1 MSGKNKQNLVDKTSN
16 SVWFLI
22 WGVASITFFLKT
34 DFYDPFNS
42 AKLILLLLIAGWI
55 FGHLVNS
62 YKKNPINI
70 KSQEFISAIIVLS
83 FIFFLLAS
91 TFLTEVFI
99 VGLLGDTQRRNGFL
113 AYLGLSI
120 IFLYAARTIRFFN
133 VLRIYKVAI
142 LIGLVLSCYGL
153 IQINGKD
160 FIKWN
165 NPYNAMISTLGNPNF
180 ASATLA
186 ILSLL
191 ALYGIFLKNLP
202 VIYKILGIVFI
213 VVSLIDIVISDSRQ
227 GLLVIFFSLLVYVS
241 IYSYYQN
248 RKIGFLVIFFSAF
261 SGALSLAGMLQ
272 KGPLTSLLYKDS
284 VSVRGYYWRAG
295 IEMFKSDPL
304 TGVGV
309 DRYGA
314 YFKEFREVGYP
325 LKYGFEVTSS
335 NAHNTFIQMFATAG
349 IFVGTLY
356 MMLIGYIL
364 FSGIKLLRK
373 SNREDQKIT
382 LGLISAW
389 IGFQA
394 QSLISIDNIGIAVW
408 GWLLGGAI
416 IGLSNGMD
424 ENLKETKIEQFGVKN
439 VNSVQI
445 NLFQPA
451 ISALVLI
458 PVIVFSSFFYK
469 SESNLF
475 FLKGITVPTSPQN
488 KQPVL
493 DYANKVNNNPFSDP
507 FYKYR
512 TAYFLLDMGYTDEAY
527 DIILSS
533 HKYDPRNPDYLLGLA
548 GFEESKKNIQNAIS
562 VRNKI
567 LNIDP
572 WNADNYLKLLVLYK
586 SSGDLVNANEMKNK
600 ILNFAPNTDIAKMA
614 VEALG

>member
-1 MSGKNKQNLVDKTSN
+1 MSGKNRQNLVEKSSN

-22 WGVASITFFLKT
+22 WGVAAVTLFLKT

-42 AKLILLLLIAGWI
+42 AKLILLLLLSGWI

-62 YKKNPINI
+62 YKKNPINR
-70 KSQEFISAIIVLS
+70 KSQEFISTIIILS
-83 FIFFLLAS
+83 FIFFLLTS
-91 TFLTEVFI
+91 TIFTEVFI

-120 IFLYAARTIRFFN
+120 IFLYSARTIRFFN

-153 IQINGKD
+153 MQINGKD
-160 FIKWN
+160 FIKWS

-191 ALYGIFLKNLP
+191 ALYGIFLKNFP
-202 VIYKILGIVFI
+202 TIYKLLGITFI
-213 VVSLIDIVISDSRQ
+213 VISLFDIVNSDSRQ

-241 IYSYYQN
+241 TYLYFTN
-248 RKIGFLVIFFSAF
+248 RKIGFIVIFVSAVI
-261 SGALSLAGMLQ
+261 GGLAVAGMLQ

-295 IEMFKSDPL
+295 IEMFKSDPF

-325 LKYGFEVTSS
+325 LKYGFEITSS
-335 NAHNTFIQMFATAG
+335 NAHNTFIQLFATAG
-349 IFVGTLY
+349 VFVGTLY
-356 MMLIGYIL
+356 LMLIGYVF
-364 FSGIKLLRK
+364 FSAIKLLRK
-373 SNREDQKIT
+373 SNGEDQKIT

-389 IGFQA
+389 VGFQA

-416 IGLSNGMD
+416 IGLSNSVN
-424 ENLKETKIEQFGVKN
+424 ENLKVPEIQQVSVKKAN
-439 VNSVQI
+439 NAQI

-451 ISALVLI
+451 ISALILI
-458 PVIVFSSFFYK
+458 PVIVFSSYFYK
-469 SESNLF
+469 SESNLY
-475 FLKGITVPTSPQN
+475 FLKVITVPSSPQN

-493 DYANKVNNNPFSDP
+493 DYVNKVINNPMSDP

-512 TAYFLLDMGYTDEAY
+512 AAYFLLDMGYTNEAY
-527 DIILSS
+527 SIILSS
-533 HKYDPRNPDYLLGLA
+533 HKADPRNPDYLQGLA
-548 GFEESKKNIQNAIS
+548 NFEESKQNIKNAIS
-562 VRNKI
+562 VRRKI
-567 LNIDP
+567 SIIDP

-586 SSGDLVNANEMKNK
+586 SNGDLVNANEMKNK
-600 ILNFAPNTDIAKMA
+600 ILNFAPNTEIAKT
-614 VEALG
+614 ALETLG

>member
-1 MSGKNKQNLVDKTSN
+1 MSGKTRQNLVDKSSN

-22 WGVASITFFLKT
+22 WGVAAVTFFLKT

-42 AKLILLLLIAGWI
+42 AKLILLLLVSGWI
-55 FGHLVNS
+55 FGHLVDS
-62 YKKNPINI
+62 YKKNPINK
-70 KSQEFISAIIVLS
+70 KSQEFISTIIILS
-83 FIFFLLAS
+83 FIIFLLAS
-91 TFLTEVFI
+91 TILTDVFI

-120 IFLYAARTIRFFN
+120 IFLYAGRTIRFFN

-153 IQINGKD
+153 MQINGKD
-160 FIKWN
+160 FIKWS
-165 NPYNAMISTLGNPNF
+165 NPYNVMISTLGNPNF

-202 VIYKILGIVFI
+202 VIYKLLGITFI
-213 VVSLIDIVISDSRQ
+213 VISLIDIVSSDSRQ

-241 IYSYYQN
+241 LFLYYKN
-248 RKIGFLVIFFSAF
+248 KKIGFLVILMNAF
-261 SGALSLAGMLQ
+261 IGALAVAGMLQ

-325 LKYGFEVTSS
+325 LKYGYEITSS
-335 NAHNTFIQMFATAG
+335 NAHNTFIQLFATAG

-356 MMLIGYIL
+356 LILIGYVL
-364 FSGIKLLRK
+364 FSGIELLRR
-373 SNREDQKIT
+373 SNVEDKKIT

-408 GWLLGGAI
+408 GWLLGGTI
-416 IGLSNGMD
+416 IGLSNSFN
-424 ENLKETKIEQFGVKN
+424 ENLEEVDIQQVKVKN
-439 VNSVQI
+439 SNNVQI

-451 ISALVLI
+451 ISALILI
-458 PVIVFSSFFYK
+458 PVVVFSSLFYK
-469 SESNLF
+469 SENNLF
-475 FLKGITVPTSPQN
+475 FLKGIAVPSSPQSRE
-488 KQPVL
+488 PGR
-493 DYANKVNNNPFSDP
+493 DYVNKVINNPLSDP

-512 TAYFLLDMGYTDEAY
+512 AAYFLLDMGYADEAY
-527 DIILSS
+527 NIVLSS
-533 HKYDPRNPDYLLGLA
+533 HKLDPRNPDYLQGLA
-548 GFEESKKNIQNAIS
+548 NFEESKQNVQNAVS
-562 VRNKI
+562 ARNKI
-567 LNIDP
+567 SNIDP
-572 WNADNYLKLLVLYK
+572 WNADNYLKLLFLYK
-586 SSGDLVNANEMKNK
+586 NSGDLVNANEMKNR
-600 ILNFAPNTDIAKMA
+600 ILNFAPNTDIAKA
-614 VEALG
+614 ALEALG

>member
-1 MSGKNKQNLVDKTSN
+1 MSGKNRQNLVDKSSN

-22 WGVASITFFLKT
+22 WGVAAVTLFLKT

-42 AKLILLLLIAGWI
+42 AKLILLLLLSGWI

-62 YKKNPINI
+62 YKKNPINR
-70 KSQEFISAIIVLS
+70 KSQEFISTIIILS
-83 FIFFLLAS
+83 FIFFFLTS
-91 TFLTEVFI
+91 TIFTEVFI

-113 AYLGLSI
+113 AYLALSI
-120 IFLYAARTIRFFN
+120 IFLYSARTIRFFN

-153 IQINGKD
+153 MQINGKD
-160 FIKWN
+160 FIKWS

-191 ALYGIFLKNLP
+191 ALYGIFLKNFP
-202 VIYKILGIVFI
+202 TIYKLLGITFI
-213 VVSLIDIVISDSRQ
+213 VISLFDIVNSDSRQ

-241 IYSYYQN
+241 TYLYFTN
-248 RKIGFLVIFFSAF
+248 RKIGFIVIFVSAVI
-261 SGALSLAGMLQ
+261 GGLAVAGMLQ

-295 IEMFKSDPL
+295 IEMFKSDPF

-325 LKYGFEVTSS
+325 LKYGFEITSS
-335 NAHNTFIQMFATAG
+335 NAHNTFIQLFATAG
-349 IFVGTLY
+349 VFVGTLY
-356 MMLIGYIL
+356 LMLIGYVF
-364 FSGIKLLRK
+364 FSAIKLLRK
-373 SNREDQKIT
+373 SNGEDQKIT

-389 IGFQA
+389 VGFQA

-416 IGLSNGMD
+416 IGLSNSVN
-424 ENLKETKIEQFGVKN
+424 ENLKVPEIQQVSVKKAN
-439 VNSVQI
+439 NAQI

-451 ISALVLI
+451 ISALILI
-458 PVIVFSSFFYK
+458 PVIVFSSYFYK
-469 SESNLF
+469 SESNLY
-475 FLKGITVPTSPQN
+475 FLKVITVPSSPQN

-493 DYANKVNNNPFSDP
+493 DYVNKVINNPMSDP

-512 TAYFLLDMGYTDEAY
+512 AAYFLLDMGYTNEAY
-527 DIILSS
+527 SIILSS
-533 HKYDPRNPDYLLGLA
+533 HKADPRNPDYLQGLA
-548 GFEESKKNIQNAIS
+548 NFEESKQNIKNAIS
-562 VRNKI
+562 VRRKI
-567 LNIDP
+567 SIIDP

-586 SSGDLVNANEMKNK
+586 SNGDLVNANEMKNK
-600 ILNFAPNTDIAKMA
+600 ILNFAPNTEIAKT
-614 VEALG
+614 ALETLG

>member
-1 MSGKNKQNLVDKTSN
+1 MNGKNKQNLFDKSSN

-22 WGVASITFFLKT
+22 WGVAAVTFFLKT

-42 AKLILLLLIAGWI
+42 AKLILLLLIDGWI
-55 FGHLVNS
+55 FGHLISS
-62 YKKNPINI
+62 YKKNPINR
-70 KSQEFISAIIVLS
+70 KSQEFVTTIIILS
-83 FIFFLLAS
+83 FIFFLLIS
-91 TFLTEVFI
+91 TTFTEVFI

-113 AYLGLSI
+113 AYLGLCI
-120 IFLYAARTIRFFN
+120 IFLYAARTIRFYN
-133 VLRIYKVAI
+133 VIRIYKVAI

-153 IQINGKD
+153 MQINGKD

-202 VIYKILGIVFI
+202 AIYKLLGVTLIVI
-213 VVSLIDIVISDSRQ
+213 ALIDIVSSDSRQ
-227 GLLVIFFSLLVYVS
+227 GLLVIFFSLLVYIS
-241 IYSYYQN
+241 IYLYYKN
-248 RKIGFLVIFFSAF
+248 RKIGFLVTFVSTFI
-261 SGALSLAGMLQ
+261 GALAVAGMLQ

-295 IEMFKSDPL
+295 IEMFKSDPF

-325 LKYGFEVTSS
+325 LKYGFEITSS
-335 NAHNTFIQMFATAG
+335 NAHNTFIQLFATAG

-356 MMLIGYIL
+356 LVLIGYVL
-364 FSGIKLLRK
+364 FSGINLLRK
-373 SNREDQKIT
+373 SNNEDQKIT

-416 IGLSNGMD
+416 IGLSNGSN
-424 ENLKETKIEQFGVKN
+424 ENLKETGIQRVSIKN
-439 VNSVQI
+439 ANRVQI
-445 NLFQPA
+445 NLFQPV
-451 ISALVLI
+451 ISGMILV

-475 FLKGITVPTSPQN
+475 FLKGITVPSSPQN
-488 KQPVL
+488 KQPVQ
-493 DYANKVNNNPFSDP
+493 DYVNKVISNPFSDP

-512 TAYFLLDMGYTDEAY
+512 AAYFLLDMGYTDDAY
-527 DIILSS
+527 SIILGS
-533 HKYDPRNPDYLLGLA
+533 HRNDPRNPDYLQGLA
-548 GFEESKKNIQNAIS
+548 NFEESRQNIQNAIS
-562 VRNKI
+562 IRNKI
-567 LNIDP
+567 SVIDP

-586 SSGDLVNANEMKNK
+586 NGGDLINANDIKNK
-600 ILNFAPNTDIAKMA
+600 IVDFAPNTEVAKAA

>member
-1 MSGKNKQNLVDKTSN
+1 MSGKTKQNLVDKSSN

-22 WGVASITFFLKT
+22 WGVAAVTFFLKT

-42 AKLILLLLIAGWI
+42 AKLILLLLVGGWI

-62 YKKNPINI
+62 YKKNTINR
-70 KSQEFISAIIVLS
+70 KSQEFISTMIILS
-83 FIFFLLAS
+83 FIIFLLAS
-91 TFLTEVFI
+91 TILTEVFI

-120 IFLYAARTIRFFN
+120 IFLYSARTIRFFN

-153 IQINGKD
+153 MQINGKD
-160 FIKWN
+160 FIKWS

-191 ALYGIFLKNLP
+191 ALYGIFLKDLP
-202 VIYKILGIVFI
+202 VIYKLLGITFI
-213 VVSLIDIVISDSRQ
+213 VISLIDIVSSDSRQ
-227 GLLVIFFSLLVYVS
+227 GLLVIFFSILVYVS
-241 IYSYYQN
+241 IYLYYKN
-248 RKIGFLVIFFSAF
+248 RKIGFLVMFISAF
-261 SGALSLAGMLQ
+261 IGALAVAGMLQ
-272 KGPLTSLLYKDS
+272 KGPLTALLYKDS

-325 LKYGFEVTSS
+325 LKYGYEITSS
-335 NAHNTFIQMFATAG
+335 NAHNTFIQLFATAG

-356 MMLIGYIL
+356 LILIGYIL

-373 SNREDQKIT
+373 SDREDQKIT

-389 IGFQA
+389 VGFQA
-394 QSLISIDNIGIAVW
+394 QSLISIDNIGISVW
-408 GWLLGGAI
+408 GWLLSGAI
-416 IGLSNGMD
+416 IGLSNKLND
-424 ENLKETKIEQFGVKN
+424 DLKETEIQQVSVKKAKN
-439 VNSVQI
+439 VQI

-451 ISALVLI
+451 ISALVLV

-469 SESNLF
+469 SESDLF
-475 FLKGITVPTSPQN
+475 FLKGITVPSSPQN

-493 DYANKVNNNPFSDP
+493 DYVNKVVNNPLADP

-512 TAYFLLDMGYTDEAY
+512 AAYFLLDMGYTDEAY
-527 DIILSS
+527 NIVLSS
-533 HKYDPRNPDYLLGLA
+533 HKFDPRNPDYLQGLA
-548 GFEESKKNIQNAIS
+548 NFEESKQSIQNAIS

-567 LNIDP
+567 SHNDP

-586 SSGDLVNANEMKNK
+586 NSGDLVNANDMKNK
-600 ILNFAPNTDIAKMA
+600 ILNFAPNTDIAKAA